1 MPEERDSGRAF
12 QPHRCVHYPHSTGL
26 PDSPPSIYL
35 SGNCQSLVP
44 VAFRADV
51 LCIIL
56 PRASSTA
63 WDVKFSEGMRLMKCF
78 CRSFSCEDN
87 ALGQA
92 SITEAVATRS
102 TFWIISYT
110 AGSASSR
117 FAESSCIEPLAK
129 FCSIRHQT
137 APVPCTDRPLTW
149 QGPAL
154 SLPAVGSDMVGQ
166 LGGVQLETA
175 MRRKLDS

>member
-1 MPEERDSGRAF
+1 MSEERGFGRAF

-26 PDSPPSIYL
+26 PDSPLSIYL
-35 SGNCQSLVP
+35 SGICQSLVP
-44 VAFRADV
+44 MAFRADV
-51 LCIIL
+51 LCITL

-92 SITEAVATRS
+92 SITEAVATGS

-129 FCSIRHQT
+129 FCSIRYQT

-154 SLPAVGSDMVGQ
+154 SLLAVGSDMVGQ

>member
-1 MPEERDSGRAF
+1 MSEERDFGRAF

-44 VAFRADV
+44 MAFRADV

-78 CRSFSCEDN
+78 CRRFSCENN
-87 ALGQA
+87 ASSQA
-92 SITEAVATRS
+92 SIMEVVAIGS

-110 AGSASSR
+110 AGSTSSR
-117 FAESSCIEPLAK
+117 LAESSCSEPLAK
-129 FCSIRHQT
+129 ILFDQQT
-137 APVPCTDRPLTW
+137 APIPYADRPLTG